1 MKIIGRK
8 RSVILNFKL
17 FIIFFPEELRAR
29 STRESINLFQKCKIL
44 IMGLF
49 RPLECLLG
57 MVSVPDYGLCFV
69 PCFGPSPTS
78 IFFRTQISFWTKPN
92 ISESRN
98 QLFQHSNSQFFFH
111 LEKSM
116 TIPSIFKTYMASNH
130 YFKTLLVLFEAISS
144 KQCSTVSSFHYKGTK
159 SMPSLF
165 TRDQTNKQI
174 YILLLCILL
183 VIHHS
188 LHISYKLFYI
198 TSGSSEIHV
207 FVYRFH
213 GNSDIKRNL
222 NPFQL
227 LI

>member
-1 MKIIGRK
+1 
-8 RSVILNFKL
+8 
-17 FIIFFPEELRAR
+17 
-29 STRESINLFQKCKIL
+29 
-44 IMGLF
+44 
-49 RPLECLLG
+49 
-57 MVSVPDYGLCFV
+57 
-69 PCFGPSPTS
+69 
-78 IFFRTQISFWTKPN
+78 
-92 ISESRN
+92 
-98 QLFQHSNSQFFFH
+98 
-111 LEKSM
+111 M
-116 TIPSIFKTYMASNH
+116 TIPSIFKAFMASNH

-198 TSGSSEIHV
+198 STSGSSEIHV

-213 GNSDIKRNL
+213 GNSDIIGNF

-227 LI
+227 LIQFSLSIQLREKFWKCLVWF